1 MKILSAC
8 TRAILAVGATGF
20 LQAQSPES
28 AGGQKAPAPRAEA
41 AASAFPAETR
51 PATPANSVN
60 APAIAAAAGDYVLSP
75 SDTIE
80 MTVFREP
87 DLTTRSRVGSDGS
100 VQLPLIGDVRIA
112 GLTVRVAREV
122 IRKRYDADYLVDP
135 QVYLNIVEYAPRNFT
150 ILGQVVKPGTY
161 DFPAGRPLSLLEAV
175 GMAGG
180 FTRSADRGR
189 VTAKR
194 AGGPAGESTIKINA
208 KKLAADGKDSF
219 QLQPGDII
227 TVGES
232 WF

>member
-8 TRAILAVGATGF
+8 TRAILAVGLTGF
-20 LQAQSPES
+20 LQAQSPEA
-28 AGGQKAPAPRAEA
+28 AGVQKVPTPRAEA
-41 AASAFPAETR
+41 APAFPADTR
-51 PATPANSVN
+51 TAAPATSGN
-60 APAIAAAAGDYVLSP
+60 ATVVAATAGDYVLSP
-75 SDTIE
+75 SDAIE

-87 DLTTRSRVGSDGS
+87 DLTTRSRIGSDGS
-100 VQLPLIGDVRIA
+100 VQLPLIGDVKIA
-112 GLTVRVAREV
+112 GLTVRIAREV

-161 DFPAGRPLSLLEAV
+161 EFPAGHAPSLLEAV

-189 VTAKR
+189 ITAKR
-194 AGGPAGESTIKINA
+194 GGEGSLKINA
-208 KKLAADGKDSF
+208 KKLASEGKNSF

>member
-8 TRAILAVGATGF
+8 TRAILVVGVTGV

-28 AGGQKAPAPRAEA
+28 AGGPKVAAPRTE

-51 PATPANSVN
+51 PAAPAPSGN
-60 APAIAAAAGDYVLSP
+60 APAIVATAGDYVLSP

-87 DLTTRSRVGSDGS
+87 DLTTRSRIGSDGA

-112 GLTVRVAREV
+112 GLTVRVAREA

-161 DFPAGRPLSLLEAV
+161 DFPGGRPLSLLEAV

-189 VTAKR
+189 ITAKR
-194 AGGPAGESTIKINA
+194 AASAGEATLKINA
-208 KKLAADGKDSF
+208 KKLADGKDSF

>member
-1 MKILSAC
+1 M
-8 TRAILAVGATGF
+8 TGF
-20 LQAQSPES
+20 LQAQLPES
-28 AGGQKAPAPRAEA
+28 KPGPKATVPRAEA
-41 AASAFPAETR
+41 VSAFPADAR
-51 PATPANSVN
+51 AASPAASGNGPAV
-60 APAIAAAAGDYVLSP
+60 AATAGDYVLSA
-75 SDTIE
+75 SDAIE

-87 DLTTRSRVGSDGS
+87 DLTTRSRIGSDGS
-100 VQLPLIGDVRIA
+100 VQLPLIGDVKIA

-161 DFPAGRPLSLLEAV
+161 DFPAGHAPSLLEAV
-175 GMAGG
+175 GIAGG

-189 VTAKR
+189 ITAKR
-194 AGGPAGESTIKINA
+194 GEGTLKINA
-208 KKLAADGKDSF
+208 KKIAADGKDSF